1 LIHLLCLVD
10 IQHLLEIKN
19 GINFIA
25 GFNNLLLIYL
35 LIRNYKTSSPASL
48 FLIIFIFGMGMINLM
63 IYLYD
68 THLLEDIPWLFRLPS
83 PVYYLMFPS
92 AWLYV
97 RMLLNDESKLRKSDW
112 LHFIP
117 AIFHLLEMMPYNL
130 SSIENKQLNLAA
142 SYNNLLGNYLHNEG
156 MLPSYVHNAIRGLI
170 GIIYCV
176 FIFKELKKTFKHDN
190 PTSYQF
196 LELKS
201 WLNLFVYALF
211 IFSTTFFVSFAF
223 PKILPPFAKS
233 FLIEST
239 SAFTQILTCITLL
252 RRPYLMF
259 GIPRPTIVIE
269 QQEAP
274 AMQNHPNDYNKY
286 IEILQQYAENNTSFL
301 QSGFSIRDL
310 SIELNIPQHH
320 LSYVLNRILHM
331 RFNDYINKLR
341 ILYLKKHNS
350 PEKMQSTTLEGLAL
364 EAGFGNR
371 TTFIRA
377 VKKLTGENP
386 SVYFNMAEELN
397 ESSAPV

>member
-1 LIHLLCLVD
+1 LIHLLCFVD

-35 LIRNYKTSSPASL
+35 LIRNYKTSSPANL
-48 FLIIFIFGMGMINLM
+48 FLIIFIFGMGMVNLM

-68 THLLEDIPWLFRLPS
+68 THVLEDIPWLFRLPS
-83 PVYYLMFPS
+83 PFFYLMFPS

-117 AIFHLLEMMPYNL
+117 AFLHLIEMMPYNF
-130 SSIENKQLNLAA
+130 SSIENKQINLAA
-142 SYNNLLGNYLHNEG
+142 SYNNPLGNYLHNEG
-156 MLPSYVHNAIRGLI
+156 MLPSYVHNALRGLI
-170 GIIYCV
+170 GIIYCIL
-176 FIFKELKKTFKHDN
+176 IFKELKKVFKYSN
-190 PTSYQF
+190 PKSYRF

-201 WLNLFVYALF
+201 WLNLFVNALL
-211 IFSTTFFVSFAF
+211 IFSTTIFISFAF
-223 PKILPPFAKS
+223 PQIFPPFAKS
-233 FLIEST
+233 FLIGIT
-239 SAFTQILTCITLL
+239 SAFTQIITCITLL

-259 GIPRPTIVIE
+259 GIPKPTIVIE
-269 QQEAP
+269 KKEEP
-274 AMQNHPNDYNKY
+274 VIQNHPNDYDKY
-286 IEILQQYAENNTSFL
+286 IEILQEYAENQTSFL

-320 LSYVLNRILHM
+320 LSYVLNRIFHI

-341 ILYLKKHNS
+341 IQYIKKNVS
-350 PEKMQSTTLEGLAL
+350 PEKMQLTTLEGLAL

-386 SVYFNMAEELN
+386 SIYFNTLEELN
-397 ESSAPV
+397 ES